1 MNADNTHSNEIKVSE
16 HPRDIPLSEMPLS
29 EMPPPGK
36 PPSDIPLSEMP
47 PPGKPPCETTSS
59 EQVVAVQQS
68 SLPPNIQKIP
78 NLADLSRQSTDNH
91 KTDVSNPPA
100 SSTGGE
106 GDNEETYR
114 RRIGINCQSRSRKL
128 FSNISQ

>member
-1 MNADNTHSNEIKVSE
+1 
-16 HPRDIPLSEMPLS
+16 L
-29 EMPPPGK
+29 
-36 PPSDIPLSEMP
+36 
-47 PPGKPPCETTSS
+47 
-59 EQVVAVQQS
+59 QQS
-68 SLPPNIQKIP
+68 CLPPNIRRIP